1 MSEIIGTVSGTIKE
15 SIARVELY
23 TDANLAPD
31 DWQLV
36 VHFEKATYDANG
48 NMIGPSEFGSRRVPF
63 RFGDVKDMKIGSSTE
78 TIQQLAGKIQK
89 VCYQLRTQD
98 IDREEAMK
106 ARREQE
112 QTPPMLPPLT
122 PTP

>member
-48 NMIGPSEFGSRRVPF
+48 NMIGPSEFGSRRVAV

-89 VCYQLRTQD
+89 ACYQLRTQD

-106 ARREQE
+106 AKREQE
-112 QTPPMLPPLT
+112 QTPPT
-122 PTP
+122 P